1 MENLKQ
7 KISEYFQHTIKLIF
21 VLIADLY
28 LKNFIKFNV
37 SSFHSTVVSDYVIKS
52 THLKLNKYKLNHSIL
67 KNAKFKIS
75 DSNIESI
82 SVPFNGFFSFDT
94 VEIDGIEIFLDSF
107 DPDNPDG
114 TQLSRSVGESLI
126 LEAQKIK
133 DSVVLPAIPLSECNG
148 FEPFKEIKSIVKDL
162 IEQFNVNINKLT
174 IHLVKYNVDIIV
186 STIAATYES
195 VQCKGINIIRTNGIG
210 STILNIDSLVFVRND
225 KAPEIL
231 ISNLTIMGID
241 DNLKLFEKSTST
253 STSSSKK
260 EWCIKINTLLFYLEK
275 GVILSGYNI
284 LIQKGTTPE
293 IKISMK
299 NFDASKDDLIF
310 LKSSDINIT
319 VLTNVLTN
327 GTTSKESHDTE
338 LFTKDDKIYSGI
350 VKPRCIKSK
359 TVVYNYIRKQIWSTI
374 INIDANT
381 LVADNSKV
389 NIYNLV
395 SSLIKKLKKSNSD
408 VDKTDKTDD
417 FRIQINVNN
426 IDIKEIYTAL
436 DVTGICTCIYIDPLY
451 IVGLSKYL
459 LCTTHDIHLTDL
471 MIVNSRNPAQTHEIG
486 VHIELGDIS
495 IDKIIN
501 YVNQLKSKSNA
512 KEVSTSCDLSNP
524 NPSQNVLFRSQQ
536 HFVKKEKVNYLS
548 DLKFSINIKTLMV
561 QKKTISENGSME
573 LPWLTFEFNESE
585 IYSRNVKTNEPIF
598 FVSQKIICND
608 IIHFNTFRWVWG
620 DSHDCT
626 IDSIMGTLRPNDLS
640 ELFPKEV
647 QLMLKNDLSGV
658 RLGTV
663 DNYQLDNVQ
672 KLLRKNSI
680 AARNNEIQRLD
691 SVKIMSNWC
700 LTDQLDTELL
710 KKQTP
715 VFGKVYIK
723 TTCLQFVQES
733 GGPSCITLDI
743 ESLRIEADM
752 LNSKITS
759 SIPNLRIRD
768 YVDGSVWSNILAT
781 RDTDISFVGG
791 TLDISTLNKIFLN
804 LDSRSVKFI
813 NNYSKDTKIEPG
825 KSVIKRIYTTRLD
838 IVVSVK
844 DVISLKN
851 TKIKISP
858 MRIEG
863 PALKEKIIMKLL
875 SENDKLAILLQGIK
889 PLRPFVK
896 IIRDGLLIL
905 NMRDTSTSTPE
916 RIQKFLH
923 TSATEILELGAAI
936 GSIPESERKKIS
948 FYANQPLSTKDGFT
962 EAGGEFVEG
971 VQAIMDMI
979 SQNSKAGLL
988 DIPLV
993 MIRPFTNSI
1002 SKVLLGILNE
1012 IDPERREIALNKY

>member
-7 KISEYFQHTIKLIF
+7 KISNYFQHTIKLIF
-21 VLIADLY
+21 VLVADIY
-28 LKNFIKFNV
+28 LKNFI
-37 SSFHSTVVSDYVIKS
+37 SFHSTEVNDYVIK
-52 THLKLNKYKLNHSIL
+52 LNKCKLNSTIL

-82 SVPFNGFFSFDT
+82 EFFSFNTIKMND
-94 VEIDGIEIFLDSF
+94 VEIFLDKY
-107 DPDNPDG
+107 DG
-114 TQLSRSVGESLI
+114 SESIDKSLI
-126 LEAQKIK
+126 LEPCII
-133 DSVVLPAIPLSECNG
+133 LPNTDNLSG

-162 IEQFNVNINKLT
+162 IGQFNMTVNKLT
-174 IHLVKYNVDIIV
+174 IHLVEYNIDIIID
-186 STIAATYES
+186 SIDAMYES
-195 VQCKGINIIRTNGIG
+195 TKLNGINIIRTT
-210 STILNIDSLVFVRND
+210 SILNIDSLIFSRNNNS
-225 KAPEIL
+225 KL
-231 ISNLTIMGID
+231 VSVMISNLTIVGLD
-241 DNLKLFEKSTST
+241 DNLKVLKLFKNGTT
-253 STSSSKK
+253 TTSKK
-260 EWCIKINTLLFYLEK
+260 EWSIQINTLLFYYEK
-275 GVILSGYNI
+275 RVILTGYDI
-284 LIQKGTTPE
+284 LIQKGVTPE
-293 IKISMK
+293 IKILIK
-299 NFDASKDDLIF
+299 KFDASQDDLIF

-319 VLTNVLTN
+319 VLTNLN
-327 GTTSKESHDTE
+327 CPKENHDTE

-350 VKPRCIKSK
+350 VKPKSIKSK
-359 TVVYNYIRKQIWSTI
+359 NIVYNYIRKQIWPNI

-389 NIYNLV
+389 DIYNLI
-395 SSLIKKLKKSNSD
+395 LKLTKK
-408 VDKTDKTDD
+408 KTDKTGKTDN

-426 IDIKEIYTAL
+426 IDIKNVNEL
-436 DVTGICTCIYIDPLY
+436 DVTGICTCIYIDPHY
-451 IVGLSKYL
+451 IIGLSKYL
-459 LCTTHDIHLTDL
+459 LCTTHDIHLTD
-471 MIVNSRNPAQTHEIG
+471 MMVVNNRKPAQDMNEIG

-495 IDKIIN
+495 IDKIIK
-501 YVNQLKSKSNA
+501 LKAKSNV
-512 KEVSTSCDLSNP
+512 KEVSSSCDLSNP
-524 NPSQNVLFRSQQ
+524 KGLSNIVFRSQQ
-536 HFVKKEKVNYLS
+536 NFTNKNVNYL
-548 DLKFSINIKTLMV
+548 DNLKFSINIKTLMV
-561 QKKTISENGSME
+561 QKKNKNV
-573 LPWLTFEFNESE
+573 PWLTFEFNDTE
-585 IYSRNVKTNEPIF
+585 IYSRSIQPKESLF
-598 FVSQKIICND
+598 FVAQKITCND
-608 IIHFNTFRWVWG
+608 IINLNTFRWVWG
-620 DSHDCT
+620 DEHECT
-626 IDSIMGTLRPNDLS
+626 IDSIVGTLRPNDLS
-640 ELFPKEV
+640 ELFPKEANYIS
-647 QLMLKNDLSGV
+647 MLKNDLSGI

-663 DNYQLDNVQ
+663 DNYQLDTIQ
-672 KLLRKNSI
+672 KLLRKNTIIS
-680 AARNNEIQRLD
+680 RNDEIQHLD
-691 SVKIMSNWC
+691 SIKIIPNWC
-700 LTDQLDTELL
+700 LTDQLDTEFL

-715 VFGKVYIK
+715 AFGKVYIK
-723 TTCLQFVQES
+723 TTRLQFVQES

-743 ESLRIEADM
+743 ESLRMEADM
-752 LNSKITS
+752 LNSKVNINL
-759 SIPNLRIRD
+759 PNLRIRD

-781 RDTDISFVGG
+781 RDTSISFVGG

-804 LDSRSVKFI
+804 LDSRAVKFI

-825 KSVIKRIYTTRLD
+825 KSIIKRIFTTRLD

-858 MRIEG
+858 LRIEG

-905 NMRDTSTSTPE
+905 NMRDTSTSAPE

-971 VQAIMDMI
+971 VQSIMDMI
-979 SQNSKAGLL
+979 SQKSKAGLL